1 MKTWIL
7 YILIIGLGILCVY
20 QFLNPKSE
28 VKFLE
33 SSPDTVYV
41 DKYLKPDTEYKYIQ
55 VPKYITQYK
64 VDSVFVEKV
73 EVKHDTFEIY
83 LKDSS
88 ILSISSQYLTQ
99 YPNNDKLISLLFD
112 DRKLDM
118 NLLNTKGNIYNKQY
132 PINPNLYSYNYVN
145 NNLTFERK
153 KFFKRFSPTAQITVR
168 PFNNL
173 YDLDFGLKYNTSKFN
188 YELGFNS
195 FYYPNLK
202 KGIGTDLYLRL
213 NYTF

>member
-1 MKTWIL
+1 MKTWISH
-7 YILIIGLGILCVY
+7 ILIIGLWILCVY

-33 SSPDTVYV
+33 SLPDTVYV
-41 DKYLKPDTEYKYIQ
+41 DKYLRPDVEYRYIQ
-55 VPKYITQYK
+55 VPEYITKYK
-64 VDSVFVEKV
+64 VDSIFVDRV
-73 EVKHDTFEIY
+73 VVKYDTLEIY

-99 YPNNDKLISLLFD
+99 YPNNDKLISLLLD
-112 DRKLDM
+112 DKKLDM
-118 NLLNTKGNIYNKQY
+118 NLLNTKGNIHNEQFS
-132 PINPNLYSYNYVN
+132 INPDLYSYNYVN
-145 NNLTFERK
+145 NNLTYRRK
-153 KFFKRFSPTAQITVR
+153 NFFKRFSPTAQVTVR